1 MVGLDHC
8 GFSAQSG
15 FYHIWIDGSLCQE
28 IHGSDL
34 LCFFLEDTDKFFS
47 DDFTFFLR
55 FCHTGK
61 FSIITLL
68 RVDTDKVQVK
78 LSVRT
83 ENFLN
88 LVSFVLS
95 EQTVIDEYTGKLF
108 SNCAG
113 KESCGYRR
121 IHTAG

>member
-1 MVGLDHC
+1 MNSSPIIYV
-8 GFSAQSG
+8 
-15 FYHIWIDGSLCQE
+15 
-28 IHGSDL
+28 
-34 LCFFLEDTDKFFS
+34 
-47 DDFTFFLR
+47 FLR

-78 LSVRT
+78 LSVRS
-83 ENFLN
+83 EDLLN

-108 SNCAG
+108 SDGAG
-113 KESCGYRR
+113 KKSCCNRR